1 MKVDKSIVQDLHLN
15 LLTNINQAPTSL
27 HKNTVNVL
35 LTLKPKRGGQDTVL
49 KSKDLRLAIAKAYD
63 KKA

>member
-15 LLTNINQAPTSL
+15 LLTNINQTPTSL
-27 HKNTVNVL
+27 HKTPSTFFLRLNQ
-35 LTLKPKRGGQDTVL
+35 KRGGQDTVL